1 MPIFIKTISFSTS
14 GKFNTKKD
22 DPLVNAVLI
31 RLQEQGA
38 KIIDIKLSLGG
49 AFLSGIAASYL
60 ITYES
65 TAPID

>member
-14 GKFNTKKD
+14 GRFNTKKD
-22 DPLVNAVLI
+22 DPKVNAALI
-31 RLQEQGA
+31 HLQEQGA

-60 ITYES
+60 IIYES